1 MSWLDSIA
9 TSIIAEFN
17 DDRFIEQFPLE
28 ANYWKTSGYTIEVV
42 LIGICIV
49 LDV

>member
-9 TSIIAEFN
+9 TSIIAEFD

-28 ANYWKTSGYTIEVV
+28 ANYWKTLGYTTEVV
-42 LIGICIV
+42 LIGIV